1 MKIARPAGVF
11 RCTCLRLSS
20 LLLSALAAA
29 CALPVT
35 AAGAAEVETLVRTC
49 SACHGGNG
57 TAHSSDIPVIA
68 GQPFSVIEDALI
80 LFAGGQRPCTVM
92 CAIAAALAPLE
103 KEALAN
109 YLEQQNFSPAAQV
122 FEPSLAALGAELHL
136 NNGCETCHSQGGRN
150 GNGMAPILAGQ
161 RTPYLRN
168 ALQQIKDGK
177 RSGPKVM
184 NQAIRS
190 LSDDEI
196 EALVHYYA
204 RDTGPGN
211 GQQS

>member
-1 MKIARPAGVF
+1 MGGSYTPLSARKIS
-11 RCTCLRLSS
+11 LRNRV
-20 LLLSALAAA
+20 LLSALAVAPF
-29 CALPVT
+29 LLVT
-35 AAGAAEVETLVRTC
+35 KAGAAEVDALMQTC
-49 SACHGGNG
+49 SACHSVNG
-57 TAHSSDIPVIA
+57 IPPSSDIPIIA

-80 LFAGGQRPCTVM
+80 LFADGQRPCSAM
-92 CAIAAALAPLE
+92 CAIAAALNPLE

-109 YLEQQNFSPAAQV
+109 YLEQQTFAPATQQ
-122 FEPSLAALGAELHL
+122 FELELAALGAKLHH

-168 ALQQIKDGK
+168 ALFQIKTGK
-177 RSGPKVM
+177 RSGPQVM

-196 EALVHYYA
+196 EALLNFYA
-204 RDTGPGN
+204 LN
-211 GQQS
+211 GQQN